1 MLRGL
6 KKTIAVC
13 LIGFGVRYANGDS
26 TSYYVVVNYNWYNN
40 YSCWDIVAFML
51 KKGVKICLL

>member
-13 LIGFGVRYANGDS
+13 LIGFGVRYINGNI
-26 TSYYVVVNYNWYNN
+26 TSYYMVVNYNWYNTYCCRN
-40 YSCWDIVAFML
+40 IMAFML
-51 KKGVKICLL
+51 KRG

>member
-13 LIGFGVRYANGDS
+13 LIGFGVRYVNGDS

-51 KKGVKICLL
+51 KRG